1 MTTETELRPSIAT
14 PEELSGRLFES
25 TIAGME
31 VFSIYLGE
39 QLGLYKALAANGGLT
54 APEAAEALGIS
65 PRYAR
70 ELLEQQATAGFISVH
85 DITAPAEERRYRLPA
100 GYELVL
106 LDNESPLYVA
116 PVGRFI
122 AGIVKQAPQLLEAY
136 RTGRGVSW
144 DEFGDEARTAQAD
157 FNKPFFLNSLVPD
170 YLANIPGVDAA
181 LQRPGARVAEIGF
194 GGGWAMI
201 ALAQAYPDLVVD
213 GYDVDGPSVEMANRN
228 ISAAGLSDR
237 VKAHHR
243 DAGDPAIGGQ
253 YDLVCA
259 FECVH
264 DMPDPVS
271 VLRTM
276 GRLAKPNGTV
286 IVMDERTGDEFG
298 NIGDPIER
306 MLYCFS
312 LTVCLPD
319 GMSHE
324 QSKATGTVMRPSTFR
339 SYALEA
345 GFSDVE
351 ILPLE
356 HDLFRFYRLVR

>member
-1 MTTETELRPSIAT
+1 MTTETGLRPAIAT

-25 TIAGME
+25 AIAGME

-39 QLGLYKALAANGGLT
+39 QLGLYKALAANGGMT
-54 APEAAEALGIS
+54 APRLAEAIGIH

-70 ELLEQQATAGFISVH
+70 ELLEQQATAGFITVDNASAAA
-85 DITAPAEERRYRLPA
+85 DERHYRLPA

-106 LDNESPLYVA
+106 MDSESPLYVA

-122 AGIVKQAPQLLEAY
+122 AGIARKGPELLEAY
-136 RTGRGVSW
+136 RTGGGVPW
-144 DEFGDEARTAQAD
+144 EQFGDEARTGQAD

-170 YLANIPGVDAA
+170 YLSRVGGVEEA
-181 LQRPGARVAEIGF
+181 LRRPGARAAEIGF

-201 ALAQAYPDLVVD
+201 ALAQNYPNLTVD
-213 GYDVDGPSVEMANRN
+213 GYDIDLPSVELANRN
-228 ISAAGLSDR
+228 ISEAGLSDR
-237 VKAHHR
+237 VRAHHR
-243 DAGDPAIGGQ
+243 DAGDPGIEGQ

-276 GRLAKPNGTV
+276 GRLAKPDGTI
-286 IVMDERTGDEFG
+286 IVVDERTAEEFG

-319 GMSHE
+319 GMSS
-324 QSKATGTVMRPSTFR
+324 QPSKATGTVMRPATFR
-339 SYALEA
+339 GYALEA
-345 GFSDVE
+345 GFGDVE
-351 ILPLE
+351 VLPLE